1 MVFPKF
7 SPSEGADRIK
17 YPMWSETDLTM
28 KIAIGILKKKIFF
41 NGREMSLPP
50 LISSIKKI
58 ENG

>member
-28 KIAIGILKKKIFF
+28 KIAIGILKKKIFLMEEKCLF
-41 NGREMSLPP
+41 LH
-50 LISSIKKI
+50 
-58 ENG
+58 